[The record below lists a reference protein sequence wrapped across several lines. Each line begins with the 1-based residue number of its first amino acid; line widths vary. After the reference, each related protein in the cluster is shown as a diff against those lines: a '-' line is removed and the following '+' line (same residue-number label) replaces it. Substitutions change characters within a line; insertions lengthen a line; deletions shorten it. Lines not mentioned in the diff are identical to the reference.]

1 MSVDRLSSKVN
12 LDLIN
17 PKNNLLKVQNFADVL
32 ALLKQKIAEY
42 PPNHLLKQCN
52 EFLLFVCKIVEEVI
66 IKSHKVNKKEFVVDL
81 YKSLF
86 NLTDIESK
94 SIASSVDFLWS
105 NGLISKIKTSKKLF
119 NFVKKSVLLK
129 KV

>member
-17 PKNNLLKVQNFADVL
+17 PKNNLLKVQNFADILV
-32 ALLKQKIAEY
+32 LLKQKIVEY
-42 PPNHLLKQCN
+42 PPNHVLKQCN

-86 NLTDIESK
+86 NLNEIESK
-94 SIASSVDFLWS
+94 SIALSVDFLWS